1 MQRGFSFEVLMFK
14 INAKTGVIVI
24 ALIILTAIFVPNSA
38 GDSLT
43 DEQKLAIIS
52 DCHENPDSIRC
63 R

>member
-1 MQRGFSFEVLMFK
+1 MFK